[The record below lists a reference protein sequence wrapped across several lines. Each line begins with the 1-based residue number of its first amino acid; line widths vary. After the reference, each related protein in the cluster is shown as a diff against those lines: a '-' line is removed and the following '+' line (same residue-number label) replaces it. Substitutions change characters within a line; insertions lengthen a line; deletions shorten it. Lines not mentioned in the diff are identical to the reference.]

1 MQYDT
6 PHEGDNAM
14 NDEERVFRLTRRDG
28 VIYWSGSY
36 DHAEQFLYPPA
47 DRAGVAEE
55 VRHLSIA
62 DAFDAAKPA
71 AGRGDTMRRIV
82 ADVIASL
89 EKNAVFQTEGEPD
102 GRPYLK
108 TRPLSEILDEIES
121 RISPEIREL
130 EVRDGEI
137 VRKEPGR

>member
-1 MQYDT
+1 
-6 PHEGDNAM
+6 
-14 NDEERVFRLTRRDG
+14 
-28 VIYWSGSY
+28 
-36 DHAEQFLYPPA
+36 
-47 DRAGVAEE
+47 
-55 VRHLSIA
+55 
-62 DAFDAAKPA
+62 
-71 AGRGDTMRRIV
+71 MRRIV

-108 TRPLSEILDEIES
+108 KRPLSEILDEIES

-137 VRKEPGR
+137 VRKEAP

>member
-1 MQYDT
+1 
-6 PHEGDNAM
+6 
-14 NDEERVFRLTRRDG
+14 
-28 VIYWSGSY
+28 
-36 DHAEQFLYPPA
+36 
-47 DRAGVAEE
+47 
-55 VRHLSIA
+55 
-62 DAFDAAKPA
+62 
-71 AGRGDTMRRIV
+71 MRRIV

-137 VRKEPGR
+137 VRKEPGRGDLLTENRTALPTGLAWTGGWLRPPRSTTLLT